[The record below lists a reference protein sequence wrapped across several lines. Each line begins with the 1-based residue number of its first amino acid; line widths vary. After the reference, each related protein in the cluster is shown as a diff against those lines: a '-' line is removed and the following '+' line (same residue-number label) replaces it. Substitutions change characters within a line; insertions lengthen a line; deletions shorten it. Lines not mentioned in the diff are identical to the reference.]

1 MPIRCTLSVINE
13 DGSREIKMK
22 FDCGR
27 YFHDH
32 FFINIIVHYIL
43 LKAQIL
49 CRVFGLGL
57 SPLNN
62 NDITLTHQLQ
72 LLLVFQDQDVKEL
85 LWPDSDETMTNH
97 LTRVGKKVQHL
108 TLQIAFTQAV

>member
-13 DGSREIKMK
+13 DGSREIKIK
-22 FDCGR
+22 FDCC
-27 YFHDH
+27 DH
-32 FFINIIVHYIL
+32 FFIIIIVHYIL
-43 LKAQIL
+43 LKAPIL

-72 LLLVFQDQDVKEL
+72 LLLVFQDQDMKEL